1 MREIRHAR
9 AERITER
16 GAFDEKIGA
25 VMQALLR
32 GGAFFGSEGR
42 RWGYLLSYYDGAF
55 MRFARM
61 EFILFTF

>member
-1 MREIRHAR
+1 M
-9 AERITER
+9 ER
-16 GAFDEKIGA
+16 GAFDEKISA

-55 MRFARM
+55 MRFAR
-61 EFILFTF
+61 LLS